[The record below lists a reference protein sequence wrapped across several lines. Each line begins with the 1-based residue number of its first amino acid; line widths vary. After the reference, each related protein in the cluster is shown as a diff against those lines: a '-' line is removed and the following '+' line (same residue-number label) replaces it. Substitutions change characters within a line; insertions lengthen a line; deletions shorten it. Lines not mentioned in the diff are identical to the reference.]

1 MKVKDLHSWERKK
14 KSGLEKQFQLS
25 KRKQKNPVK
34 IMLNP
39 IVMIT
44 WEEQSFLF
52 PTWRWYIPFRGGSR
66 RNFTAFKTFY
76 KD

>member
-1 MKVKDLHSWERKK
+1 MGKKK

-34 IMLNP
+34 IILNP

-44 WEEQSFLF
+44 WEGQSFLF